1 MNLPRIENIDVK
13 GKRVFLRVDFNV
25 PLDNGKVGDTTRIE
39 KTLPTIELLLNRGA
53 KLIVASHLG
62 RPDGQVNPK
71 YSMKPVQEAFAAILK
86 KPVKFSEQIIGSD
99 VEKLSREL
107 ADGEVLLLENLRF
120 HKEEE
125 ENNPEFAK
133 KLSALADVFI
143 NDAFGAAHR
152 AHASTEGI
160 THYLPSYAGTLM
172 YKEIEMLTG
181 LITKPE
187 KPFVAIIGGAKVSSK
202 IKILKNLFNKVDTM
216 LIGGGMAYT
225 FLKSRAVPIGSSLV
239 EKEFE
244 SQAFQ
249 IIDKAAY
256 ENVDFQ
262 LPIDHV
268 IADSFSEKA
277 KIKTVDKMGIID
289 GWMGM
294 DIGPKTVSAYEK
306 IIKSAGTI
314 LWNGPMGVFEMDK
327 FANGTIQIA
336 KAIAKSNAK
345 SVVGGGDSLAA
356 IAKAGVEDKITHIST
371 GGGASLEFLEG
382 KTLPGVAALLKN
394 NTFDKLS
401 ASKD

>member
-1 MNLPRIENIDVK
+1 
-13 GKRVFLRVDFNV
+13 
-25 PLDNGKVGDTTRIE
+25 
-39 KTLPTIELLLNRGA
+39 
-53 KLIVASHLG
+53 
-62 RPDGQVNPK
+62 
-71 YSMKPVQEAFAAILK
+71 
-86 KPVKFSEQIIGSD
+86 
-99 VEKLSREL
+99 
-107 ADGEVLLLENLRF
+107 
-120 HKEEE
+120 
-125 ENNPEFAK
+125 
-133 KLSALADVFI
+133 
-143 NDAFGAAHR
+143 
-152 AHASTEGI
+152 EGI

-172 YKEIEMLTG
+172 YREIEMLTG

-202 IKILKNLFNKVDTM
+202 IKILNNLFNKVDTM

-225 FLKSRAVPIGSSLV
+225 FLKSRAVPVGSSLV

-262 LPIDHV
+262 LPVDHV
-268 IADSFSEKA
+268 IADSFSEKG

-294 DIGPKTVSAYEK
+294 DIGPKTISAYEK

-336 KAIAKSNAK
+336 KAIAKSSAK

-394 NTFDKLS
+394 N
-401 ASKD
+401 KD

>member
-25 PLDNGKVGDTTRIE
+25 PLDNGKVGDETRIT

-62 RPDGQVNPK
+62 RPDGKVNPK

-86 KPVKFSEQIIGSD
+86 KPVQFSEKIIGSE
-99 VEKLSREL
+99 VEKLSHDL
-107 ADGEVLLLENLRF
+107 GDGEVLLLENLRF

-125 ENNPEFAK
+125 ENNADFAK
-133 KLSALADVFI
+133 KLSQLADLYI

-172 YKEIEMLTG
+172 YREIEMLTG

-202 IKILKNLFNKVDTM
+202 IKILNNLFNKVDTM

-225 FLKSRAVPIGSSLV
+225 FLKSRAVPVGSSLV

-262 LPIDHV
+262 LPVDHV
-268 IADSFSEKA
+268 IADSFSEKG

-294 DIGPKTVSAYEK
+294 DIGPKTISAYEK

-394 NTFDKLS
+394 N
-401 ASKD
+401 KD

>member
-13 GKRVFLRVDFNV
+13 GKKVFLRVDFNV
-25 PLDNGKVGDTTRIE
+25 PLENGKVGDTTRIT

-53 KLIVASHLG
+53 KLIIASHLG
-62 RPDGQVNPK
+62 RPEGKVDPK
-71 YSMKPVQEAFAAILK
+71 YTMMPVQEAFAAIIG
-86 KPVKFSEQIIGSD
+86 KPVKFSEQIVGAE
-99 VEKLSREL
+99 VERL
-107 ADGEVLLLENLRF
+107 AENLENGGILFLENLRF

-125 ENNPEFAK
+125 ENNKEFAK
-133 KLSALADVFI
+133 KLSQLADLYI

-160 THYLPSYAGTLM
+160 THFLPSYAGTLM
-172 YKEIEMLTG
+172 YREIEVLSS

-202 IKILKNLFNKVDTM
+202 IKILNNLFNKVDTM

-225 FLKSRAVPIGSSLV
+225 FLKSRAVPIGSSLA

-256 ENVDFQ
+256 EKVDFQ
-262 LPIDHV
+262 LPIDHI

-277 KIKTVDKMGIID
+277 KTKTVDKMGILN

-294 DIGPKTVSAYEK
+294 DIGPKTISAYEK

-314 LWNGPMGVFEMDK
+314 FWNGPMGVFEMDK
-327 FANGTIQIA
+327 FSNGTVQIA

-345 SVVGGGDSLAA
+345 SVVGGGDSISA
-356 IAKAGVEDKITHIST
+356 IMKAGVGDKITHIST

-382 KTLPGVAALLKN
+382 KTLPGVAALLKSN
-394 NTFDKLS
+394 
-401 ASKD
+401 KD

>member
-1 MNLPRIENIDVK
+1 MKLKLIQPSYQ

-25 PLDNGKVGDTTRIE
+25 PLDNGKVGDETRIT

-62 RPDGQVNPK
+62 RPDGKVNPK

-86 KPVKFSEQIIGSD
+86 KPVQFSEKIIGSE
-99 VEKLSREL
+99 VEKLSHDL
-107 ADGEVLLLENLRF
+107 GDGEVLLLENLRF

-125 ENNPEFAK
+125 ENNADFAK
-133 KLSALADVFI
+133 KLSQLADLYI

-152 AHASTEGI
+152 AHVSSEGI

-172 YKEIEMLTG
+172 YREIEMLTG

-202 IKILKNLFNKVDTM
+202 IKILNNLFNKVDTM

-225 FLKSRAVPIGSSLV
+225 FLKSRAVPVGSSLV

-262 LPIDHV
+262 LPVDHV
-268 IADSFSEKA
+268 IADSFSEKG

-294 DIGPKTVSAYEK
+294 DIGPKTISAYEK

-382 KTLPGVAALLKN
+382 KTLPGVAALLKSN
-394 NTFDKLS
+394 
-401 ASKD
+401 KD

>member
-25 PLDNGKVGDTTRIE
+25 PLDNGKVGDETRIT

-62 RPDGQVNPK
+62 RPDGKVNPK

-86 KPVKFSEQIIGSD
+86 KSVQFSEKIIGSE
-99 VEKLSREL
+99 VEKLSHDL
-107 ADGEVLLLENLRF
+107 GDGEVLLLENLRF

-125 ENNPEFAK
+125 ENNADFAK
-133 KLSALADVFI
+133 KLSQLADLYI

-152 AHASTEGI
+152 AHASAEGI

-172 YKEIEMLTG
+172 YREIEMLTG

-202 IKILKNLFNKVDTM
+202 IKILNNLFNKVDTM

-225 FLKSRAVPIGSSLV
+225 FLKSRAVPVGSSLV

-262 LPIDHV
+262 LPVDHV
-268 IADSFSEKA
+268 IADSFSEKG

-294 DIGPKTVSAYEK
+294 DIGPKTISAYEK

-394 NTFDKLS
+394 N
-401 ASKD
+401 KD

>member
-25 PLDNGKVGDTTRIE
+25 PLENGKVGDTTRIV

-71 YSMKPVQEAFAAILK
+71 YSMKPVHEAFAAILN
-86 KPVKFSEQIIGSD
+86 KPVKFSDHIVGTD
-99 VEKLSREL
+99 VEKSSNDL

-133 KLSALADVFI
+133 KLSQLADIYI

-160 THYLPSYAGTLM
+160 THFLPSYAGTLM
-172 YKEIEMLTG
+172 YREIEMLSG

-225 FLKSRAVPIGSSLV
+225 FLKSRAVPVGSSLV

-262 LPIDHV
+262 LPIDHI

-277 KIKTVDKMGIID
+277 KTKTVDKMGIMS

-345 SVVGGGDSLAA
+345 SVVGGGDSIAA
-356 IAKAGVEDKITHIST
+356 INKAGVEDKITHIST

-394 NTFDKLS
+394 N
-401 ASKD
+401 KD

>member
-1 MNLPRIENIDVK
+1 MNLPRIENVDVK

-25 PLDNGKVGDTTRIE
+25 PLENGKVSDKTRIE

-62 RPDGQVNPK
+62 RPDGKVDSR
-71 YSMKPVQEAFAAILK
+71 YSMKPVQEAFEAILGK
-86 KPVKFSEQIIGSD
+86 QVKFSEQIVGSE
-99 VEKLSREL
+99 VEKLSQDL
-107 ADGEVLLLENLRF
+107 KDGEVLLLENLRF

-125 ENNPEFAK
+125 ENDPAFSK
-133 KLSALADVFI
+133 KLAQLAEIYI

-160 THYLPSYAGTLM
+160 AHHLPSYAGTLM
-172 YKEIEMLTG
+172 YREIEVLTS

-225 FLKSRAVPIGSSLV
+225 FLKSRAVPIGSSLA

-244 SQAFQ
+244 PQAFQ

-277 KIKTVDKMGIID
+277 KTKTVDKMGIID

-294 DIGPKTVSAYEK
+294 DIGPKTISAYEK

-314 LWNGPMGVFEMDK
+314 LWNGPMGVFEMEK
-327 FANGTIQIA
+327 FSNGTIQIA

-345 SVVGGGDSLAA
+345 SVVGGGDSIAA
-356 IAKAGVEDKITHIST
+356 INKAGVEDKITHIST

-394 NTFDKLS
+394 
-401 ASKD
+401 KD

>member
-13 GKRVFLRVDFNV
+13 GRRVFLRVDFNV
-25 PLDNGKVGDTTRIE
+25 PLENGKVSDDTRII

-53 KLIVASHLG
+53 KLIIASHLG
-62 RPDGQVNPK
+62 RPDGKVNPK

-86 KPVKFSEQIIGSD
+86 KPVKFSEQIVGAD
-99 VEKLSREL
+99 VEKISHDL
-107 ADGEVLLLENLRF
+107 ANGEVLLLENLRF

-133 KLSALADVFI
+133 KLSSLADIYI

-172 YKEIEMLTG
+172 YREIEMLTG

-202 IKILKNLFNKVDTM
+202 IKILTNLFNKVDTM

-225 FLKSRAVPIGSSLV
+225 FLKSRAVPVGSSLV

-327 FANGTIQIA
+327 FSNGTIQIA

-345 SVVGGGDSLAA
+345 SVVGGGDSIAA
-356 IAKAGVEDKITHIST
+356 INKAGVEDKITHIST

-394 NTFDKLS
+394 N
-401 ASKD
+401 KD

>member
-13 GKRVFLRVDFNV
+13 GKRIFLRVDFNV
-25 PLDNGKVGDTTRIE
+25 PLENGSVSDDTRIK
-39 KTLPTIELLLNRGA
+39 KTMSTIELLLNRGA

-62 RPDGQVNPK
+62 RPDGKVNPK
-71 YSMKPVQEAFAAILK
+71 YSMKPVLEAFSKILGK
-86 KPVKFSEQIIGSD
+86 EVKFSENIIGPEVVKISNS
-99 VEKLSREL
+99 LN
-107 ADGEVLLLENLRF
+107 DGEVLLLENLRF

-125 ENNPEFAK
+125 ENEKEFSK
-133 KLSALADVFI
+133 KLSELAEIYI

-160 THYLPSYAGTLM
+160 TNFLPSYAGTLM
-172 YKEIEMLTG
+172 YREIEILTS

-202 IKILKNLFNKVDTM
+202 IKILNNLFNKVDAM

-225 FLKSRAVPIGSSLV
+225 FLKSRAVPVGSSLV
-239 EKEFE
+239 EKELE
-244 SQAFQ
+244 PQAFQ
-249 IIDKAAY
+249 MIDKAGF
-256 ENVDFQ
+256 EKVDFQ
-262 LPIDHV
+262 LPVDHI
-268 IADSFSEKA
+268 IADSFSDKA
-277 KIKTVDKMGIID
+277 KTKTVDKMGIID

-294 DIGPKTVSAYEK
+294 DIGPKTISAYEK

-314 LWNGPMGVFEMDK
+314 FWNGPMGVFEMDK

-345 SVVGGGDSLAA
+345 TVVGGGDSIAA
-356 IAKAGVEDKITHIST
+356 INKAGVEDKITHIST

-382 KTLPGVAALLKN
+382 RALPGVLALLKI
-394 NTFDKLS
+394 
-401 ASKD
+401 KD

>member
-86 KPVKFSEQIIGSD
+86 KPVKFSEQIVGTD
-99 VEKLSREL
+99 VEKLSHEL

-345 SVVGGGDSLAA
+345 SVVGGGDSIAA
-356 IAKAGVEDKITHIST
+356 INKAGVEDKITHIST

-382 KTLPGVAALLKN
+382 KTLPGVAALLKGN
-394 NTFDKLS
+394 
-401 ASKD
+401 KD

>member
-13 GKRVFLRVDFNV
+13 GKRIFLRVDFNV
-25 PLDNGKVGDTTRIE
+25 PLENGTVSDDTRIK
-39 KTLPTIELLLNRGA
+39 KTMPTIELLLNRGA

-62 RPDGQVNPK
+62 RPDGKVNPK
-71 YSMKPVQEAFAAILK
+71 YSMKPVQEAFTKILGK
-86 KPVKFSEQIIGSD
+86 EVKFSENIIGAE
-99 VEKLSREL
+99 VVKLSNSL
-107 ADGEVLLLENLRF
+107 NDGEVLLLENLRF

-125 ENNPEFAK
+125 ENDKEFSK
-133 KLSALADVFI
+133 KLSELADMYI

-160 THYLPSYAGTLM
+160 SNFLPSYAGTLM
-172 YKEIEMLTG
+172 YREIEILTS

-202 IKILKNLFNKVDTM
+202 IKILNNLFNKVDAM

-239 EKEFE
+239 EKELE
-244 SQAFQ
+244 PQAFQ
-249 IIDKAAY
+249 MIDKAGF
-256 ENVDFQ
+256 EKVDFQ
-262 LPIDHV
+262 LPQDHI
-268 IADSFSEKA
+268 IADSFSDKA
-277 KIKTVDKMGIID
+277 KIKTVDKMGILD

-294 DIGPKTVSAYEK
+294 DIGPKTISAYEK

-314 LWNGPMGVFEMDK
+314 FWNGPMGVFEMDK

-336 KAIAKSNAK
+336 KALAKSNAK
-345 SVVGGGDSLAA
+345 TVVGGGDSIAA
-356 IAKAGVEDKITHIST
+356 INKAGVEDKITHIST

-382 KTLPGVAALLKN
+382 RTLPGVQALLKN
-394 NTFDKLS
+394 
-401 ASKD
+401 KD

>member
-13 GKRVFLRVDFNV
+13 GRRVFLRVDFNV
-25 PLDNGKVGDTTRIE
+25 PLENGKVSDDTRII

-53 KLIVASHLG
+53 KLIIASHLG
-62 RPDGQVNPK
+62 RPDGKVNPK

-86 KPVKFSEQIIGSD
+86 KPVKFSEQIVGAD
-99 VEKLSREL
+99 VEKISHDL
-107 ADGEVLLLENLRF
+107 ANGEVLLLENLRF

-133 KLSALADVFI
+133 KLSSLADIYI

-172 YKEIEMLTG
+172 YREIEMLTG

-202 IKILKNLFNKVDTM
+202 IKILTNLFNKVDTM

-225 FLKSRAVPIGSSLV
+225 FLKSRAVPVGSSLV

-244 SQAFQ
+244 SKAFQ

-327 FANGTIQIA
+327 FSNGTIQIA

-345 SVVGGGDSLAA
+345 SVVGGGDSIAA
-356 IAKAGVEDKITHIST
+356 INKAGVEDKITHIST

-394 NTFDKLS
+394 N
-401 ASKD
+401 KD

>member
-25 PLDNGKVGDTTRIE
+25 PLDNGKVGDETRIT

-62 RPDGQVNPK
+62 RPEGKVNPK

-86 KPVKFSEQIIGSD
+86 KSVQFSEKIIGSE
-99 VEKLSREL
+99 VEKLSHDL
-107 ADGEVLLLENLRF
+107 GDGEVLLLENLRF

-125 ENNPEFAK
+125 ENNADFAK
-133 KLSALADVFI
+133 KLSQLADLYI

-152 AHASTEGI
+152 AHASAEGI

-172 YKEIEMLTG
+172 YREIEMLTG

-202 IKILKNLFNKVDTM
+202 IKILNNLFNKVDTM

-225 FLKSRAVPIGSSLV
+225 FLKSRAVPVGSSLV

-262 LPIDHV
+262 LPVDHV
-268 IADSFSEKA
+268 IADSFSEKG

-294 DIGPKTVSAYEK
+294 DIGPKTISAYEK

-336 KAIAKSNAK
+336 KAIAKSSAK

-382 KTLPGVAALLKN
+382 KTLPGVAALLKSN
-394 NTFDKLS
+394 
-401 ASKD
+401 KD

>member
-25 PLDNGKVGDTTRIE
+25 PLDNGKVGDETRIT

-62 RPDGQVNPK
+62 RPEGKVNPK

-86 KPVKFSEQIIGSD
+86 KPVQFSEKIIGSE
-99 VEKLSREL
+99 VEKLSHDL
-107 ADGEVLLLENLRF
+107 GDGEVLLLENLRF

-125 ENNPEFAK
+125 ENNADFAK
-133 KLSALADVFI
+133 KLSQLADLYI

-172 YKEIEMLTG
+172 YREIEMLTG

-202 IKILKNLFNKVDTM
+202 IKILNNLFNKVDTM

-225 FLKSRAVPIGSSLV
+225 FLKSRAVPVGSSLV

-262 LPIDHV
+262 LPVDHV
-268 IADSFSEKA
+268 IADSFSEKG

-294 DIGPKTVSAYEK
+294 DIGPKTISAYEK

-382 KTLPGVAALLKN
+382 KTLPGVAALLKSN
-394 NTFDKLS
+394 
-401 ASKD
+401 KD

>member
-25 PLDNGKVGDTTRIE
+25 PLENGKVSDETRIT

-62 RPDGQVNPK
+62 RPDGKVNPK
-71 YSMKPVQEAFAAILK
+71 YSMKPVQEAFAAILN
-86 KPVKFSEQIIGSD
+86 KPVRFSEQIVGNE
-99 VEKLSREL
+99 VEKISRDLS
-107 ADGEVLLLENLRF
+107 DGEVLLLENLRF

-125 ENNPEFAK
+125 ENNPDFAK
-133 KLSALADVFI
+133 KLSSLADIFI

-172 YKEIEMLTG
+172 YREIEMLTG

-202 IKILKNLFNKVDTM
+202 MKILTNLFNKVDTM

-277 KIKTVDKMGIID
+277 KIKTVDKMGILD

-345 SVVGGGDSLAA
+345 SVVGGGDSIAA
-356 IAKAGVEDKITHIST
+356 INKAGVEDKITHIST

-382 KTLPGVAALLKN
+382 KTLPGVAALLKSN
-394 NTFDKLS
+394 
-401 ASKD
+401 KD

>member
-13 GKRVFLRVDFNV
+13 GRRVFLRVDFNV
-25 PLDNGKVGDTTRIE
+25 PLENGKVSDDTRII

-53 KLIVASHLG
+53 KLIIASHLG
-62 RPDGQVNPK
+62 RPDGKVNPK

-86 KPVKFSEQIIGSD
+86 KPVKFSEQIVGAD
-99 VEKLSREL
+99 VEKNSHDLS
-107 ADGEVLLLENLRF
+107 DGEVLLLENLRF

-133 KLSALADVFI
+133 KLSSLADIYI

-172 YKEIEMLTG
+172 YREIEMLTG

-202 IKILKNLFNKVDTM
+202 IKILTNLFNKVDTM

-225 FLKSRAVPIGSSLV
+225 FLKSRAVPVGSSLV

-327 FANGTIQIA
+327 FSNGTIQIA

-345 SVVGGGDSLAA
+345 SVVGGGDSIAA
-356 IAKAGVEDKITHIST
+356 INKAGVEDKITHIST

-394 NTFDKLS
+394 N
-401 ASKD
+401 KD

>member
-25 PLDNGKVGDTTRIE
+25 PLDNGKVGDETRIT

-62 RPDGQVNPK
+62 RPEGKVNPK

-86 KPVKFSEQIIGSD
+86 KSVQFSEKIIGSE
-99 VEKLSREL
+99 VEKLSHDL
-107 ADGEVLLLENLRF
+107 GDGEVLLLENLRF

-125 ENNPEFAK
+125 ENNADFAK
-133 KLSALADVFI
+133 KLSQLADLYI

-172 YKEIEMLTG
+172 YREIEMLTG

-202 IKILKNLFNKVDTM
+202 IKILNNLFNKVDTM

-225 FLKSRAVPIGSSLV
+225 FLKSRAVPVGSSLV

-262 LPIDHV
+262 LPVDHV
-268 IADSFSEKA
+268 IADSFSEKG

-294 DIGPKTVSAYEK
+294 DIGPKTISAYEK

-336 KAIAKSNAK
+336 KAIAKSSAK

-394 NTFDKLS
+394 N
-401 ASKD
+401 KD

>member
-13 GKRVFLRVDFNV
+13 GRRVFLRVDFNV
-25 PLDNGKVGDTTRIE
+25 PLENGKVSDDTRII

-53 KLIVASHLG
+53 KLIIASHLG
-62 RPDGQVNPK
+62 RPDGKVNPK

-86 KPVKFSEQIIGSD
+86 KPVKFSEQIVGAD
-99 VEKLSREL
+99 VEKNSHDLS
-107 ADGEVLLLENLRF
+107 DGEVLLLENLRF

-125 ENNPEFAK
+125 ENNAEFAK
-133 KLSALADVFI
+133 KLSSLADIYI

-172 YKEIEMLTG
+172 YREIEMLTG

-202 IKILKNLFNKVDTM
+202 IKILTNLFNKVDTM

-225 FLKSRAVPIGSSLV
+225 FLKSRAVPVGSSLV

-327 FANGTIQIA
+327 FSNGTIQIA

-345 SVVGGGDSLAA
+345 SVVGGGDSIAA
-356 IAKAGVEDKITHIST
+356 INKAGVEDKITHIST

-394 NTFDKLS
+394 QRD
-401 ASKD
+401 